1 MARNTGT
8 DVGQPIEILD
18 EDKGPGLGIDFGLI
32 VGTTITLV
40 TAVLLIMLALGSH
53 YNHGPFGS

>member
-18 EDKGPGLGIDFGLI
+18 EDTGPGLGIDFGLI
-32 VGTTITLV
+32 VGTTITLL
-40 TAVLLIMLALGSH
+40 TAVVLIMAALGNH
-53 YNHGPFGS
+53 YGHGPFGG